1 MHTLARRWWPIRI
14 LTLAV
19 VIGIALGQTNKPGKT
34 DAQIKQEII
43 KQSLASYTGSCPCPY
58 NVDRAGRMCGR
69 RSAYSKSGGA
79 SPICYEKDV
88 TQRMVDDH
96 RKWTN
101 R

>member
-1 MHTLARRWWPIRI
+1 MKPIIRVFVCI
-14 LTLAV
+14 VTLAV
-19 VIGIALGQTNKPGKT
+19 AFGQSSKTDKAQKT

-79 SPICYEKDV
+79 S
-88 TQRMVDDH
+88 
-96 RKWTN
+96 
-101 R
+101 